1 MSLDLD
7 RFYRTL
13 AEAAP
18 DAVIY
23 ADAEG
28 LIRFWN
34 SGAQRIFG
42 FTADEAVG
50 RSLDLI
56 IPDKLRERHWQGYR
70 QVIATG
76 TSRYGE
82 GDLLSVPGLR
92 KDGTRVSL
100 EFTILPFRG
109 ADGRLQGIA
118 AILRDVTARFEEMQK
133 LRKELAARPRTA

>member
-13 AEAAP
+13 AEAAS
-18 DAVIY
+18 DAIIY
-23 ADAEG
+23 ADTEG